1 MFTRISGSDVAEFYP
16 FCISPHPHIKI
27 SAMPIAAIVDLA
39 PMSDLLP
46 ILDIDDV
53 SYTLVHEDQK
63 VEERCSNILL
73 FCLNPHQNMKT

>member
-53 SYTLVHEDQK
+53 SCTEGSGGGGGGGLGEAT
-63 VEERCSNILL
+63 
-73 FCLNPHQNMKT
+73 FCTSV